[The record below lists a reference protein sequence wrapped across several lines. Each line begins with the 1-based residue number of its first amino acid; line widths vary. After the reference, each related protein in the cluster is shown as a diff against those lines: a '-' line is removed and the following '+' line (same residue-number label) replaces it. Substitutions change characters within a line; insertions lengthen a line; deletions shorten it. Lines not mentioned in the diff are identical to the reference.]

1 MNTDSRSTA
10 EAMKR
15 TPEAP
20 AFVSPERFERDMTG
34 WFRRRWLCV
43 GRAEE
48 LAMPGDFVSRRIA
61 GMSLL
66 LMHARDGRIR
76 AFFNSCRHR
85 GTLLTESPR
94 GHLTQ
99 CRIACPY
106 HAWTFDCD
114 GSLVG
119 APGMKEVDGF
129 DEADWGLNPLD
140 CETWGGFVFVRADR
154 SVSNDSLMQSLAD
167 FPDKFAAWPLAE
179 LKTGA
184 RIEYDIR
191 ANWKLILQNYSECL
205 HCPSVH
211 PALARLSPPTSGEND
226 PANNCYVGGRMSLND
241 GVTSMTADGTTRRPI
256 FPKLNSVESRHVYY
270 YILLPNMLMSFH
282 PDYVLAHRLEPV
294 SANRTKMT
302 CEWLFEP
309 ATIARPDFDP
319 RDAVQFWDLTNRQ
332 DWHMCELTQRGAES
346 GGYEPGPYS
355 NREHLLF
362 ELDQVLAK
370 SCSPAFDTE

>member
-1 MNTDSRSTA
+1 MNTGDRTGPA
-10 EAMKR
+10 PLKR
-15 TPEAP
+15 TPDAS
-20 AFVSPERFERDMTG
+20 AFVSRERFDREMQS
-34 WFRRRWLCV
+34 WFRRRWSCV
-43 GRAEE
+43 GRTEE
-48 LAMPGDFVSRRIA
+48 LPEPGGFVSRNLA
-61 GMSLL
+61 GMGLL
-66 LMHARDGRIR
+66 LTHARDGRIR

-94 GHLTQ
+94 GHLAN

-106 HAWTFDCD
+106 HAWTYDCD
-114 GSLVG
+114 GTLVG
-119 APGMKEVDGF
+119 APGMKDVAGF
-129 DEADWGLNPLD
+129 EEADWGLKPLE
-140 CETWGGFVFVRADR
+140 CETWGGFVFVRGDS
-154 SVSNDSLMQSLAD
+154 SVSARPLLQSLAD
-167 FPDKFAAWPLAE
+167 FPAKFAAWPLAD

-184 RIEYDIR
+184 RIEYEIR

-211 PALARLSPPTSGEND
+211 PALAQLSPPTSGEND
-226 PANNCYVGGRMSLND
+226 PANACYVGGRMSLND
-241 GVTSMTADGTTRRPI
+241 GVASMTADGSTRRPI

-282 PDYVLAHRLEPV
+282 PDYVLTHRLEPV
-294 SANRTKMT
+294 ATNRTKMT
-302 CEWLFEP
+302 CEWLFAPE
-309 ATIARPDFDP
+309 TIARPDFDP

-362 ELDQVLAK
+362 ELDQVLAGG
-370 SCSPAFDTE
+370 E